1 VKAKR
6 KAVTDVPANL
16 AAFDPAGWGSVLD
29 WVVARRAH
37 FAPLAVSDPGRWVE
51 ASAESHRVMA
61 AVLRRGEL
69 V

>member
-1 VKAKR
+1 MIPKR

-16 AAFDPAGWGSVLD
+16 AAFDPQQWDSVLD
-29 WVVARRAH
+29 WAVTRRAH
-37 FAPLAVSDPGRWVE
+37 LAGLAVSDPGRWVE
-51 ASAESHRVMA
+51 LTAESHRVLA

>member
-1 VKAKR
+1 MIPKR
-6 KAVTDVPANL
+6 KAVTDVPPKL
-16 AAFDPAGWGSVLD
+16 AVFEPSDWGSVLD

-37 FAPLAVSDPGRWVE
+37 LQSLAMSDPGRWVE
-51 ASAESHRVMA
+51 LTAESHRVLA